1 MQGIG
6 MNIGMHQNF
15 LGMPLGL
22 ILQIFIILALFLITY
37 WLLKSAKTPLK
48 ESAIEILNRRYA
60 NGELTKKQFLN
71 LKKDISK

>member
-1 MQGIG
+1 